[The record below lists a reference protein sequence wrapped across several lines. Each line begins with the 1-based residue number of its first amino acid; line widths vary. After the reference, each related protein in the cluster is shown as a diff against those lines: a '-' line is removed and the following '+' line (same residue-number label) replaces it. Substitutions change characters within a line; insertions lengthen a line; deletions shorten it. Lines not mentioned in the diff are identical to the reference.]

1 MIYDF
6 TQTKK
11 SCHCERGPG
20 GAGTEPNLTIILTIL
35 FTHIRHNQ
43 PRCSSVRVAARGT
56 ARRKQ
61 EQKGGFGSFVEMQET
76 ENKDL
81 GAFLASCLA
90 ESSTTG
96 QAQSGTIPSPGIAV

>member
-35 FTHIRHNQ
+35 FTQSAEVLLSPCGCQGHSQ
-43 PRCSSVRVAARGT
+43 EKAGT
-56 ARRKQ
+56 ERRLW
-61 EQKGGFGSFVEMQET
+61 ELCGNAG
-76 ENKDL
+76 N
-81 GAFLASCLA
+81 
-90 ESSTTG
+90 
-96 QAQSGTIPSPGIAV
+96 